1 MGNEAEAQQMGAPG
15 LGGRGGVRVGLGELE
30 GGLPT
35 MEETQGEDIGKH
47 HTAHAVVF
55 FSQAQ
60 LLLFSASSAQEE
72 LVLIGCESGVGTT

>member
-1 MGNEAEAQQMGAPG
+1 
-15 LGGRGGVRVGLGELE
+15 
-30 GGLPT
+30 
-35 MEETQGEDIGKH
+35 MEEMQGEDIRKH

-55 FSQAQ
+55 FSQTQ